1 MGLEP
6 TTYGLPARSGLT
18 DAELRAACDDAFEA
32 QQHAFGVLA
41 HTVIHCWP
49 PSNHVDRQVIA
60 RSREEAM
67 AAAQLY
73 NAAYWAW
80 RRHPDIVERLGP
92 LS

>member
-18 DAELRAACDDAFEA
+18 DAGLRAACDAALEA

-49 PSNHVDRQVIA
+49 PSNHLDRQVIA

-67 AAAQLY
+67 AADQLY
-73 NAAYWAW
+73 KAAYRAW
-80 RRHPDIVERLGP
+80 RRHPDIVERLGAVT
-92 LS
+92 